1 MGKKGEEVEKSVIFT
16 VQAGA
21 FKNASYAE
29 ALMAWLKEKGY
40 SAYMTLSES
49 KEGGKLYKVYIGKFT
64 ERDEA
69 KTISEKIRN
78 NEGIQTFVTSLQP

>member
-1 MGKKGEEVEKSVIFT
+1 
-16 VQAGA
+16 
-21 FKNASYAE
+21 
-29 ALMAWLKEKGY
+29 
-40 SAYMTLSES
+40 MTLSES